1 MSVNQE
7 QSSPQYTS
15 PHHKVRLIDSGD
27 DDPAMNRVLS
37 EIRDLKC
44 HFVSKLDEMKDK
56 LIRDIDIKIDCMK
69 DEFNKKFDIL
79 ESKVNKIDSR
89 VQVIE
94 TKDHKM
100 DLSVNNPEITV
111 IVRGL
116 CEEPREDLPTK
127 V

>member
-37 EIRDLKC
+37 EIRDLRC
-44 HFVSKLDEMKDK
+44 HFDSKLDEMKDK

-69 DEFNKKFDIL
+69 DEFNKTFYFL

-89 VQVIE
+89 VHVIE
-94 TKDHKM
+94 TKDH
-100 DLSVNNPEITV
+100 N
-111 IVRGL
+111 
-116 CEEPREDLPTK
+116 
-127 V
+127 